1 MLLLE
6 KHMSFSNMM
15 GGFFLDY
22 DFLEAICVIFSFI
35 FTNMSITR
43 KVRPQFRF
51 QARICRH
58 HNLPK
63 RCICIEKSA
72 EGLIENPVRKFQP
85 LLNKAK
91 VAFFLAPQVGKLF
104 SKIFIRLRK
113 TILDCA

>member
-1 MLLLE
+1 
-6 KHMSFSNMM
+6 MM

-43 KVRPQFRF
+43 KVRRQFRF

-91 VAFFLAPQVGKLF
+91 VAFFLAPQVATSNF
-104 SKIFIRLRK
+104 FDTWNFVTSN
-113 TILDCA
+113 